1 MSVTASLTSFIDFNC
16 VLGPQRIRVPA
27 GLRAMYDDPT
37 RHPWAYYGPMIEAIR
52 GGLAAGNLPERLE
65 RATADAETRV
75 ADGWF
80 RGQWRHYRELSEGAL
95 LLSQRVGPVTVF
107 PAPTGSWTHGELTLR
122 VSPQLGVQRRDGRRE
137 AWFLY
142 PKERPLAQATAD
154 AALLVL
160 SDVLGAA
167 GSDLVPRV
175 VDIRRSTGFVL
186 SRNRSLATLSAY
198 VAGEAEM
205 FARFWELSAA

>member
-75 ADGWF
+75 TDGWF

-95 LLSQRVGPVTVF
+95 LLSHRVGPVSVF
-107 PAPTGSWTHGELTLR
+107 PVPTGSWTHGELTLR
-122 VSPQLGVQRRDGRRE
+122 VSPHLGVERRDGRRE

-142 PKERPLAQATAD
+142 PKERPLAQVTAD
-154 AALLVL
+154 AA
-160 SDVLGAA
+160 VLGAA
-167 GSDLVPRV
+167 GVVIEQIYADPALLIRPTGDRQVPRPAGAGGQAA
-175 VDIRRSTGFVL
+175 DS
-186 SRNRSLATLSAY
+186 SQNLANISASP
-198 VAGEAEM
+198 AT
-205 FARFWELSAA
+205 